1 MILALHTVLDHS
13 VWGVRANISFWSVV
27 REGYV
32 VKVVV
37 DSVHFGGGDVL
48 TPPLTVPGVVVLIN
62 LLKRVF
68 AEPTLVEVSQVKIFV
83 SVEATPVLGVVNMV
97 EVPPDKS
104 VTAVADVM
112 LERVDLFLPDVI
124 VRSI

>member
-1 MILALHTVLDHS
+1 M
-13 VWGVRANISFWSVV
+13 WGVRANISFWCVV

-68 AEPTLVEVSQVKIFV
+68 AEPTLVEVSQVKNFV
-83 SVEATPVLGVVNMV
+83 RVEATPVLGVVNMV

-104 VTAVADVM
+104 VTAVVDVM
-112 LERVDLFLPDVI
+112 FERVDLFLPDVI

>member
-13 VWGVRANISFWSVV
+13 VWGVRANISFWCVV

-48 TPPLTVPGVVVLIN
+48 TTPLTVPGVVVLFN

-68 AEPTLVEVSQVKIFV
+68 AEPTLIELRQPGQNFCH
-83 SVEATPVLGVVNMV
+83 
-97 EVPPDKS
+97 
-104 VTAVADVM
+104 AVWKP
-112 LERVDLFLPDVI
+112 L
-124 VRSI
+124 RSWGL